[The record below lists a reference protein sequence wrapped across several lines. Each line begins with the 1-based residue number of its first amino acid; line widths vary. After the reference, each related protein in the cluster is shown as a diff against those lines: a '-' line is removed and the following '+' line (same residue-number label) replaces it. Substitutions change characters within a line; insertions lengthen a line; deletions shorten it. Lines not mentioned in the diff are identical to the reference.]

1 MNSTKK
7 LLELV
12 NESNDVAGYEI
23 DIQKS
28 IVGEQNDVAAWV
40 TTPGRRDYCFP
51 HGGAGCGVMSSVM

>member
-7 LLELV
+7 LLELI
-12 NESNDVAGYEI
+12 NESNDIAEYEI

-28 IVGEQNDVAAWV
+28 IAGEQNDVAAWV
-40 TTPGRRDYCFP
+40 TTPSRKDFCFP